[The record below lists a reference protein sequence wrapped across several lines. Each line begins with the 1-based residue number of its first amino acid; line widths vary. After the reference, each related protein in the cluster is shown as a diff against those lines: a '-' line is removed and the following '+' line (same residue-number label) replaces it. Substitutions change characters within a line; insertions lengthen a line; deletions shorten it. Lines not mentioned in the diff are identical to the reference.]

1 MSDAEAGLKKLEDEL
16 ARARRFGAR
25 AAKEMH
31 ARVTKDLR
39 AAEGRA
45 RRAEQRAAE
54 ATKRA
59 AQAEQ
64 RAVKAAKRAQRA
76 ERELA
81 AVKESTSWKVGH
93 AVVSVPAR
101 LRRRG

>member
-16 ARARRFGAR
+16 VRARRFGTR
-25 AAKEMH
+25 ATKEMH
-31 ARVTKDLR
+31 ARVVKDLR

-54 ATKRA
+54 AMKRA
-59 AQAEQ
+59 TQAEQ
-64 RAVKAAKRAQRA
+64 KAARAAKRAQRA

-81 AVKESTSWKVGH
+81 AVKGSTSWKVGH

-101 LRRRG
+101 LKRRR

>member
-16 ARARRFGAR
+16 VRARRFGAR
-25 AAKEMH
+25 ATKEMQV
-31 ARVTKDLR
+31 RVVKDLR

-54 ATKRA
+54 AMTRA
-59 AQAEQ
+59 GEAEQ
-64 RAVKAAKRAQRA
+64 KATRAAKRAQRA

-81 AVKESTSWKVGH
+81 AIKDSTSWRVGH

-101 LRRRG
+101 LKRRR